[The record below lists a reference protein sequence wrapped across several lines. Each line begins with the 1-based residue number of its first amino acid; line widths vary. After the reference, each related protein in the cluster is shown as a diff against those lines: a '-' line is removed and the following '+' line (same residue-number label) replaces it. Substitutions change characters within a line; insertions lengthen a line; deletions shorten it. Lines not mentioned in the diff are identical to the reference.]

1 MRMFGFEIARAQAQ
15 VERAKAQTLSAINS
29 TGGWFGMIRESF
41 AGAWQRNIEVDAPR
55 EVLAFSA
62 VFACVTI
69 IAADIGKLRIKL
81 VDEDDKGIATEVKTA
96 SPFLPVLAK
105 PNRYQTRIKFMEQW
119 VVSKLLY
126 GNTFALKQRD
136 ARGIVNTLYI
146 LDAQR
151 VTPLVADDGSVYYRL
166 AADHLSQLDEAITV
180 PASEIIHDRMVC
192 LWHPLVGVS
201 PIYACGM
208 SATMGNRI
216 QGNSTKFFDNM
227 SRPSGA
233 LSAPGTIS
241 DETAGRIKKAWEE
254 NYGGPN
260 FGRLAVLGDGLKYE
274 AMTIPAGEA
283 QLIEQLKWTVE
294 DVARCFHVPL
304 FKLGGPEPVRVSVE
318 SLNQTYYSDCLQTL
332 IESVEACL
340 DEGLALPGGYHTE
353 FDLEGL
359 MRMDT
364 ATRYDTKSKAI
375 RAAGCRRTKRAP
387 AENMQPVAG
396 GESPYLQ
403 QQNYSLAALAK
414 RDAKA
419 DPFAGAAPKP
429 ELTPAPAPAPGAP
442 MPVPA
447 PAAANDKAD
456 SIDAAVLAELFI
468 KGLELEP
475 A

>member
-1 MRMFGFEIARAQAQ
+1 MRIFGFEIARAQAQ
-15 VERAKAQTLSAINS
+15 VERAKAQTLSAVS
-29 TGGWFGMIRESF
+29 SSGGWFGLIRESF
-41 AGAWQRNIEVDAPR
+41 AGSWQRNVEVDAPR
-55 EVLAFSA
+55 GILAFSA
-62 VFACVTI
+62 VFACVTV

-81 VDEDDKGIATEVKTA
+81 VDEDDKGIAKEVKTA
-96 SPFLPVLAK
+96 SPFLPVLTK

-119 VVSKLLY
+119 IVSKLLY
-126 GNTFALKQRD
+126 GNAYALKQRD
-136 ARGIVNTLYI
+136 ARGIVTALYI
-146 LDAQR
+146 LDSQR
-151 VTPLVADDGSVYYRL
+151 VTALVADDGSVYYTL
-166 AADHLSQLDEAITV
+166 AADHLSQLAEPITV
-180 PASEIIHDRMVC
+180 PASEIIHDRMIC

-227 SRPSGA
+227 SRPSGM
-233 LSAPGTIS
+233 LTAPGTIS
-241 DETAGRIKKAWEE
+241 DETAGRLKLAWEE
-254 NYGGPN
+254 NYGGTN

-274 AMTIPAGEA
+274 AMTIPAQEA

-332 IESVEACL
+332 IESAEACL
-340 DEGLALPGGYHTE
+340 DEGLSLPGGYYTE

-375 RAAGCRRTKRAP
+375 QGGWMSPNEARAG
-387 AENMQPVAG
+387 ENMQPVAG

-429 ELTPAPAPAPGAP
+429 ELTPAPGAPP

-468 KGLELEP
+468 KGLEYEP

>member
-1 MRMFGFEIARAQAQ
+1 M
-15 VERAKAQTLSAINS
+15 
-29 TGGWFGMIRESF
+29 
-41 AGAWQRNIEVDAPR
+41 
-55 EVLAFSA
+55 
-62 VFACVTI
+62 
-69 IAADIGKLRIKL
+69 
-81 VDEDDKGIATEVKTA
+81 
-96 SPFLPVLAK
+96 
-105 PNRYQTRIKFMEQW
+105 
-119 VVSKLLY
+119 
-126 GNTFALKQRD
+126 
-136 ARGIVNTLYI
+136 
-146 LDAQR
+146 
-151 VTPLVADDGSVYYRL
+151 TPLVADDGSVYYRL
-166 AADHLSQLDEAITV
+166 AADHLSQLDESITV

-340 DEGLALPGGYHTE
+340 DDGLALPGGYHTE
-353 FDLEGL
+353 FDLDGL

-375 RAAGCRRTKRAP
+375 QGGWMSPNEARAGGKHAACRRRRFALP
-387 AENMQPVAG
+387 A
-396 GESPYLQ
+396 
-403 QQNYSLAALAK
+403 AAELFA
-414 RDAKA
+414 RGACQARREGRSVRRRRAKA
-419 DPFAGAAPKP
+419 RTDADP
-429 ELTPAPAPAPGAP
+429 TPAPGAP
-442 MPVPA
+442 PIPVPA
-447 PAAANDKAD
+447 PAATNDKAD